1 MNDIEQQ
8 FFKAFGIEPIMLCDC
23 EFKNLYD
30 YRIEYG
36 QDVCIYPD
44 ESTAKNPCLKCKLAK
59 QIHPLYPEITA
70 EKLLKIICLIN
81 TYDDRLLFKTSY
93 DELKNEI
100 LKLAIETGTNEGVVN
115 YQQFKQQVRSL
126 FEEREC

>member
-1 MNDIEQQ
+1 MTTELEQE
-8 FFKAFGIEPIMLCDC
+8 FFKVFGIEPIMLCDC

-70 EKLLKIICLIN
+70 EKLLKLICICSHYEPLNNYKI
-81 TYDDRLLFKTSY
+81 TLK
-93 DELKNEI
+93 ELKNNC
-100 LKLAIETGTNEGVVN
+100 LKRLIELSDIDWIKND
-115 YQQFKQQVRSL
+115 VRSL
-126 FEEREC
+126 FNEGK